1 MRRTS
6 RPLVLLAAV
15 STLAL
20 SACGVGAEAEGLA
33 AATVECDEHGIQISL
48 TPTGEVAGRTFMAIG
63 LVNCGEAPLVLDTQ
77 PQLSVP
83 DGSGVIVP
91 RTGFVPEGVTL
102 APGQGAV
109 APLSWTE
116 ATGDGDVLDVDR
128 FLLNALPVPAEYE
141 LALTDPLE
149 LDADHVLDLGVWQ
162 PTSPPATDPVEPT
175 EPATETP
182 TAAPTETPTGADCPE
197 AGFRANVT
205 QGSAAMGIRTAGI
218 ELVNCGEEPIEV
230 NGYPVVQVLVDGS
243 PIDVEVT
250 EGSDTMQDPGP
261 TPITVA
267 PGESV
272 SAGMLWRNR
281 VESADPA
288 DVVNAE
294 ELNIGY
300 AEGSPLVA
308 VSPEATIDLGT
319 TRDIEV
325 TAWS

>member
-15 STLAL
+15 SALAL
-20 SACGVGAEAEGLA
+20 SACVAGAEAEGPLA
-33 AATVECDEHGIQISL
+33 AAPECDEHGIQISL

-83 DGSGVIVP
+83 GGDGVIVP
-91 RTGFVPEGVTL
+91 RAGYVPAGVTL

-116 ATGDGDVLDVDR
+116 ATGGEVLDVDR
-128 FLLNALPVPAEYE
+128 FLLNALPVTAEYE
-141 LALTDPLE
+141 LVLAEPLQ

-162 PTSPPATDPVEPT
+162 PTSPGGTDPVEPT

-182 TAAPTETPTGADCPE
+182 TAAPTETPTGTDCPE
-197 AGFRANVT
+197 AGFRATVT

-218 ELVNCGEEPIEV
+218 EIVNCGEEPIEV
-230 NGYPVVQVLVDGS
+230 NGYPVVQVLVNGS

-250 EGSDTMQDPGP
+250 EGSDSLEDPGP

-288 DVVNAE
+288 DVVNAD
-294 ELNIGY
+294 ELNVGY
-300 AEGSPLVA
+300 AEGSPLVT

-325 TAWS
+325 TAWR